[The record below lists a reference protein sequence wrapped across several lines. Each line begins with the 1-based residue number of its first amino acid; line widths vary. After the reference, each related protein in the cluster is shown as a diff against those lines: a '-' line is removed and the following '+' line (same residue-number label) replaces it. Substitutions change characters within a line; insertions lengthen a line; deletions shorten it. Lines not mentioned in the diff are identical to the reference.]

1 MKNLKDRYE
10 LLGEPKMSRKE
21 FDRIEAEEKAYR
33 KQDFTLSLS
42 ADELDWLLY
51 ELRRAAFAYRAHQKP
66 SEALDVEHAIRA
78 WTAQVQ
84 DQGYRG

>member
-1 MKNLKDRYE
+1 MNNLKEWAD
-10 LLGEPKMSRKE
+10 LHGEPKMSRTE

-33 KQDFTLSLS
+33 MQNFTLSLS